1 MIKASTDY
9 ALCEHVEGRT
19 YRVIRLGSARLMRR
33 AHTAA
38 KRDCPDKKHCV
49 FLTISRQVGDLIR

>member
-1 MIKASTDY
+1 MIQPSTDY

-19 YRVIRLGSARLMRR
+19 YRVVRKGSARLMRSAR
-33 AHTAA
+33 RAA

-49 FLTISRQVGDLIR
+49 FLTVSKQVGDLIR

>member
-1 MIKASTDY
+1 MIQASTAY

-19 YRVIRLGSARLMRR
+19 YRVVRKGSARLMRR
-33 AHTAA
+33 AHSAA

-49 FLTISRQVGDLIR
+49 FLTVSNEIGDLIR